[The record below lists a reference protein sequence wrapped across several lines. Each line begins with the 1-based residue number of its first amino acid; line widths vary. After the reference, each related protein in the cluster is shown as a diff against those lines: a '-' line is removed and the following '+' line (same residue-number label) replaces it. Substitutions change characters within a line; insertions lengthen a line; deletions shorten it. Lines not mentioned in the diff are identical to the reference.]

1 MEYTASILKKVPII
15 KENVVITSVGNEC
28 VIYPSYNDEE
38 DLPYVITLDGIG
50 TFILEQING
59 NNNFGNILE
68 NILNVYD
75 VSYDEA
81 LSDLIELLNDLIEG
95 KIIIWKK

>member
-38 DLPYVITLDGIG
+38 DLPYVITLDEIG

-59 NNNFGNILE
+59 SNILE